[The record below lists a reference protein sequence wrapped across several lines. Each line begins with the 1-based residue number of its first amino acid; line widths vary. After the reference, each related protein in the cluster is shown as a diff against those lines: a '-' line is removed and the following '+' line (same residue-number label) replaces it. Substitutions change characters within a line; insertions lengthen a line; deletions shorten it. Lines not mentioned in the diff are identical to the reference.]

1 MVAGGCAMHLFEK
14 TVSSEPIFDG
24 KIIKV
29 RKDKAELENG
39 DTVTRELVI
48 HPGGVCVVPVTDNGE
63 ILMVKQFRY
72 PFQTVLTELPAGK
85 LEFGEDHRA
94 AGLRELK
101 EETGA
106 VCEKFEYLGVCYPSV
121 AYLTEKIHMYLAT
134 GLTFEKQSLDEDE
147 FLDVV
152 KVKFEDAVKMVMDGE
167 LPDAKTQCAILKAA
181 KFLN

>member
-1 MVAGGCAMHLFEK
+1 MHLFEK
-14 TVSSEPIFDG
+14 TVDSELIFDG
-24 KIIKV
+24 KIITVK
-29 RKDKAELENG
+29 KDKAELENG
-39 DTVTRELVI
+39 EIVNRELVV
-48 HPGGVCVVPVTDNGE
+48 HPGGVCIVPITENGE

-72 PFQTVLTELPAGK
+72 PFQTVLTEIPAGK

-134 GLTFEKQSLDEDE
+134 GLSFDKQSLDDDE

-152 KVKFEDAVKMVMDGE
+152 KIKIEDAIEMIMNNE
-167 LPDAKTQCAILKAA
+167 IEDAKTQCAILKAA
-181 KFLN
+181 RILGK

>member
-1 MVAGGCAMHLFEK
+1 MHLFEK
-14 TVSSEPIFDG
+14 TVDSEPVFDG

-29 RKDKAELENG
+29 KKDKAELENG
-39 DTVTRELVI
+39 EIVNRELVI
-48 HPGGVCVVPVTDNGE
+48 HPGGVCIIAVTDENE
-63 ILMVKQFRY
+63 ILMVKQYRY

-85 LEFGEDHRA
+85 LEFGEDHRE

-106 VCEKFEYLGVCYPSV
+106 TCEKFEYLGVCYPSV

-134 GLTFEKQSLDEDE
+134 GLSFDKQHLDDDE
-147 FLDVV
+147 FLDVI
-152 KVKFEDAVKMVMDGE
+152 KVKLDDAVEMVMNNE

-181 KFLN
+181 KILGK

>member
-1 MVAGGCAMHLFEK
+1 MHLFEK
-14 TVSSEPIFDG
+14 TISSEPIFDG

-39 DTVTRELVI
+39 ENVTRELVI
-48 HPGGVCVVPVTDNGE
+48 HPGGVCIVPVTDSGE

-134 GLTFEKQSLDEDE
+134 GLTFEKQSLDADE

-181 KFLN
+181 KLLERNDKK